1 MTVTGPTPAE
11 AVGREQLVVRLRRAE
26 GQLRGVQ
33 RMLEDDADCPQVLT
47 QLAAAKAAID
57 QVGLH
62 LISERL
68 RTCAQSERDDC
79 AAAFEDAMA
88 TFMRFATLAR

>member
-1 MTVTGPTPAE
+1 M
-11 AVGREQLVVRLRRAE
+11 RLRRAE

-33 RMLEDDADCPQVLT
+33 RMVEEGAGCDQVLT

-62 LISERL
+62 LITERL
-68 RTCAQSERDDC
+68 RSCVAEGGTSCEADFDR
-79 AAAFEDAMA
+79 AVA
-88 TFMRFATLAR
+88 TFLRFATLAR